1 MSLTQ
6 MFLSQLADPFRIGLM
21 VALVFTMARTRAA
34 TGTVLPLA
42 LGVVFVAVMIPM
54 TMQTDASEPL
64 WQRAGVGVLA
74 NAVILAAVLAI
85 SAAIVRFRA

>member
-21 VALVFTMARTRAA
+21 VALVFTMARTRAV

-64 WQRAGVGVLA
+64 WQRSGVGILA

-85 SAAIVRFRA
+85 RAAIVRFRA

>member
-1 MSLTQ
+1 
-6 MFLSQLADPFRIGLM
+6 
-21 VALVFTMARTRAA
+21 
-34 TGTVLPLA
+34 
-42 LGVVFVAVMIPM
+42 MIPM

-85 SAAIVRFRA
+85 RAAIVRFRA

>member
-21 VALVFTMARTRAA
+21 VALVLTMARTRAV

-42 LGVVFVAVMIPM
+42 LGVVFVAVVIPM

-64 WQRAGVGVLA
+64 WQRAGVGILA

-85 SAAIVRFRA
+85 RAAIVRFRA

>member
-21 VALVFTMARTRAA
+21 VALVLTMARTRAV

-42 LGVVFVAVMIPM
+42 LAVVFVAVVIPM

-64 WQRAGVGVLA
+64 WQRAGVGILA

-85 SAAIVRFRA
+85 RAAIVRFRA

>member
-21 VALVFTMARTRAA
+21 VALVFTMARTRAV
-34 TGTVLPLA
+34 TGAVLPLA

-74 NAVILAAVLAI
+74 NAVILAAVPAI
-85 SAAIVRFRA
+85 RAVIVRFRA

>member
-21 VALVFTMARTRAA
+21 VALVLTMARTRAV

-42 LGVVFVAVMIPM
+42 LGVVFVAVVIPM

-85 SAAIVRFRA
+85 RAAIVRFRA